1 MLVSTDLEISAEDI
15 LREYKTQSS
24 VEKKF
29 QQLKSPGFIN
39 SLFVKT
45 PERVEALTYM
55 MLITMMILSVIEH
68 VVRRELKKEEAI
80 VIGPGKIK
88 MKRPTLKAIVDI
100 FYNIAVFAIK
110 DKQGVKRVL
119 KKPLNESQSK
129 IMRYLGL
136 DESIFTGTVL

>member
-1 MLVSTDLEISAEDI
+1 
-15 LREYKTQSS
+15 
-24 VEKKF
+24 
-29 QQLKSPGFIN
+29 
-39 SLFVKT
+39 
-45 PERVEALTYM
+45 
-55 MLITMMILSVIEH
+55 MMILSVIEH

-80 VIGPGKIK
+80 VVGPGKIK
-88 MKRPTLKAIVDI
+88 MKRPTFKAIVDI

-110 DKQGVKRVL
+110 DKQGVKRIL